1 MEDVAM
7 EDKYNRRNRYTYG
20 LGTFGRDMVYTMV
33 SMYLMFYLTDI
44 LNLSA
49 GEIWWITGIMLGAR
63 IFDAMNDPVMGV
75 IVDNTHTR
83 WGRFKPWI
91 LIGLVLASLFTIL
104 LFSDFGLKG
113 GAFIAVFG
121 IIYVLWGIS
130 YTMNDI
136 AYWSMIPSLTK
147 DQKEREK
154 MGSIARICADIGLFL
169 VVALL
174 VPVTEVLGS
183 ALGSMQKGYYVFVL
197 ILVVIM
203 IGFQLITVFGVR
215 EPELEEKGRGA
226 EADPEQ
232 THTTLRE
239 MGRVIFK
246 NDQLL
251 IAAIAMALYMTGY
264 CTTTS
269 FGLYYF
275 KYVYGDE
282 SVYTLFAVVLGISQI
297 AALSVFPTLSKRWN
311 RRSLYLFSTILVTAG
326 YILFFMTPGGMLAP
340 VAAAGI
346 LIFVGEAFMQL
357 MMLMFL
363 TDTVEYGEWKF
374 HKRNDSVT
382 LSLQS
387 FINKFGGAI
396 ASGVTGATVIL
407 SGMKTAETA
416 ADMTAQ
422 GIVILKTAMLILP
435 LVLIIA
441 GFILHRK
448 KYVLDEE
455 MYARVVRENEERR
468 LAGK

>member
-1 MEDVAM
+1 ME
-7 EDKYNRRNRYTYG
+7 EKYRVRNRYTYG
-20 LGTFGRDMVYTMV
+20 LGTFGRDMVYTMI

-44 LNLSA
+44 LNLPA
-49 GEIWWITGIMLGAR
+49 GDIWWITGIMLFAR

-91 LIGLVLASLFTIL
+91 VIGLAFAALFSVLLFT
-104 LFSDFGLKG
+104 DFGLTG
-113 GAFIAVFG
+113 GAYIIVFG
-121 IIYVLWGIS
+121 VIYVLWGIS

-154 MGSIARICADIGLFL
+154 MGAIARICADVGLFL

-174 VPVTEVLGS
+174 VPVTEALGE
-183 ALGSMQKGYYVFVL
+183 ALGSMQRGYYVFVL

-203 IGFQLITVFGVR
+203 IAFQLITVFGVR
-215 EPELEEKGRGA
+215 EPAQGQDAGTS
-226 EADPEQ
+226 PEQ
-232 THTTLRE
+232 AHTSLRE
-239 MGRVIFK
+239 MVRVIFK

-251 IAAIAMALYMTGY
+251 IAAIAMTLYMTGY

-275 KYVYGDE
+275 KYVYGNED
-282 SVYTLFAVVLGISQI
+282 VYTLFAVVLGVSQI
-297 AALSVFPTLSKRWN
+297 AALSVFPALSKRWN
-311 RRSLYLFSTILVTAG
+311 RRSLYFFSTILVTAG
-326 YILFFMTPGGMLAP
+326 YLLFFFSPGGMIIP

-363 TDTVEYGEWKF
+363 RDTVEYGEWKF

-382 LSLQS
+382 LSLQP

-396 ASGVTGATVIL
+396 ASGITGATVII

-435 LVLIIA
+435 LILIIA
-441 GFILHRK
+441 GFVLHRK
-448 KYVLDEE
+448 KYILDEE

-468 LAGK
+468 AGSDAK